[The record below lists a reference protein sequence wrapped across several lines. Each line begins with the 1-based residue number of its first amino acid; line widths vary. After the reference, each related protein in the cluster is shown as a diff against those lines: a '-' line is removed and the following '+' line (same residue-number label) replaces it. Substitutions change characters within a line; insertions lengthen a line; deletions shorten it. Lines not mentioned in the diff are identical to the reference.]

1 MKTTTTEVDERG
13 SGRLLVAEPQG
24 TFSASGGQ
32 PQTHER
38 HTAEVVGNCEYWEG
52 ARPARKSSRRTNHKG
67 RTIQRV
73 GGGVTNGGGTVR
85 AVGGIEPGS
94 DPWLV
99 ANPTTLPRGQSP
111 TYIHT
116 YIHTS
121 PERLALSLEHVDH
134 DDLVDVDARVRV
146 ELGHVRACVSS
157 LSS

>member
-1 MKTTTTEVDERG
+1 MVLADYWLQ
-13 SGRLLVAEPQG
+13 SPQG

-67 RTIQRV
+67 RTVQRV

-99 ANPTTLPRGQSP
+99 ANPTTLPRG
-111 TYIHT
+111 HT
-116 YIHTS
+116 YIHVLSCCPTASLIPPQSIDQCHCSHHSAAFDLKPTS
-121 PERLALSLEHVDH
+121 GQVDSRPQT
-134 DDLVDVDARVRV
+134 AR
-146 ELGHVRACVSS
+146 ADN
-157 LSS
+157 